1 MLRLL
6 PAIKGVCPKDGH
18 KEDKFSI
25 VDTNS
30 ESHPTIENLQLLYA
44 DWPNNIFTAKSEHFK
59 LA

>member
-6 PAIKGVCPKDGH
+6 ASLNGVCPQDGH

-25 VDTNS
+25 DTTS